1 MNCTVEM
8 FRGRKVG
15 DARWRALNFLAVT
28 LPVLVLLAASLAANS
43 PVVDASRQ
51 FEAGNYQQA
60 VAILQAALQQNEQDA
75 ALHYWLARS
84 YYELRDYDHAVA
96 SAQRAVELAP
106 GNSEYHLRLGRAY
119 GAKAEHAGWFSGL
132 SLAKKTRQEFE
143 EAVRLDPSNLAAQR
157 DLIEFYYRAPGIV
170 GGGDDK
176 ALRQMEA
183 LATLDPVEGHVA
195 RGDYWVDK
203 KKPEQAE
210 AEFRQVLSARPKR
223 VSPYLEV
230 ADFYLSRNDAAQMEE
245 AVEAAARV
253 NSADRRLIYY
263 WAVER
268 VLAGERLLEAEQ
280 WLKKYLETVPRRS
293 DLPAHSSA
301 REWLGRLYEREG
313 KCNAAIEQYRKAL
326 DLDPR
331 SKTARDAMRRLRRC
345 PPGE

>member
-1 MNCTVEM
+1 MNCAVEM
-8 FRGRKVG
+8 FRGRKVR
-15 DARWRALNFLAVT
+15 DARWRALKFLAGT
-28 LPVLVLLAASLAANS
+28 LPVFVLLAASLAANS

-60 VAILQAALQQNEQDA
+60 VAILQAALPQSAQDA
-75 ALHYWLARS
+75 ALHYWLGRS
-84 YYELRDYDHAVA
+84 YYELGDYDHAVN

-106 GNSEYHLRLGRAY
+106 GNSEYHLWLGRAC

-143 EAVRLDPSNLAAQR
+143 EAVRLDPSNFAAQR

-183 LATLDPVEGHVA
+183 LAALDPVEGHVA
-195 RGDYWVDK
+195 RGAYWVDK
-203 KKPEQAE
+203 KKVDQAE
-210 AEFRQVLSARPKR
+210 AEFRQVLGARPKR

-230 ADFYLSRNDAAQMEE
+230 ADFYLSRNDAAHMEE

-253 NSADRRLIYY
+253 NPADRRLIYY
-263 WAVER
+263 RAVER
-268 VLAGERLLEAEQ
+268 ILAGDRLPEAEQ
-280 WLKKYLETVPRRS
+280 GLKKYLETVPRRS

-301 REWLGRLYEREG
+301 HEWLGRLCEREG
-313 KCNAAIEQYRKAL
+313 KCNAAVEQYRKAL

-331 SKTARDAMRRLRRC
+331 SKTARDAVRRLRRC